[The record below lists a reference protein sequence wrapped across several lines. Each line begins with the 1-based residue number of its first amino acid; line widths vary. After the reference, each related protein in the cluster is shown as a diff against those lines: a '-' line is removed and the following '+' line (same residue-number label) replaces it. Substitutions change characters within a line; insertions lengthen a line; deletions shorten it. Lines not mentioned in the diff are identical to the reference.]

1 MFITLGDG
9 FTVASIEAAHAV
21 AAAAAA
27 AAAKTDASQSSQQR
41 AQSGREEFEGKW
53 REWVKPGLV
62 LDFAQRCGN
71 GVIRFSCRCA
81 KSCLVCAI
89 LLPLPPVP
97 TLSHSNTV
105 QFCVETTMRFPLFG
119 QNRPKIG
126 LNSL

>member
-41 AQSGREEFEGKW
+41 AQSGREEGKW

-71 GVIRFSCRCA
+71 AAVIRFLISCPLRLSRA
-81 KSCLVCAI
+81 CLVKTRYSFAWK
-89 LLPLPPVP
+89 L
-97 TLSHSNTV
+97 TR
-105 QFCVETTMRFPLFG
+105 QA
-119 QNRPKIG
+119 QNNAVAAVTK
-126 LNSL
+126 